1 MQDPPIRS
9 RALSDDQTPRQDVDE
24 QMDDPIDDL
33 EPDEDVSEEEGWEQ
47 ADQAGGEA
55 PSG

>member
-1 MQDPPIRS
+1 
-9 RALSDDQTPRQDVDE
+9 LSDDQTPRQDVDE
-24 QMDDPIDDL
+24 EMDDPIDDL

-47 ADQAGGEA
+47 ADQDGGEA

>member
-1 MQDPPIRS
+1 VT
-9 RALSDDQTPRQDVDE
+9 DDATPDRDIDE
-24 QMDDPIDDL
+24 MDDALDDL

-47 ADQAGGEA
+47 ADQSGGEA